1 MLRILQSQCLWRQF
15 FFFLFFVPPVLV
27 SPMSGN
33 SYEVLANI
41 VWNPTLTRRFA
52 RSETLRKRLMCHTVV
67 WHFQC
72 ARSCGPRSPMVFQG
86 HLQVLSF
93 HYFWFARMFATENIC
108 KDLARPC
115 VLRWRRWLYS
125 KEIRY
130 IGHSRAVRAV
140 AFVGTENERHRW
152 TSTASFSFCAC
163 EL

>member
-1 MLRILQSQCLWRQF
+1 MCACATLLEPECFWLDAKNSSKPVSVKTV
-15 FFFLFFVPPVLV
+15 FLFPFFCSPVLV

-130 IGHSRAVRAV
+130 IGHSRAVR
-140 AFVGTENERHRW
+140 EQ
-152 TSTASFSFCAC
+152 
-163 EL
+163 